1 MPPTKNLTFPA
12 TLIVTVIV
20 VLMPLLIV
28 PETVGALIEAD
39 SLALVMVIV
48 TVWVSVKDPS
58 ERVTMTI
65 YALLVSASAG
75 ASKSGFAAKA
85 SAPEDELIEK
95 SAASVPEID
104 QVRVVPV
111 STSLPAYVTTEVMF
125 SAWEMV

>member
-1 MPPTKNLTFPA
+1 
-12 TLIVTVIV
+12 
-20 VLMPLLIV
+20 MPLLIV
-28 PETVGALIEAD
+28 PETVGALIVAD

-48 TVWVSVKDPS
+48 TVWVSVRAPS
-58 ERVTMTI
+58 ETVTTTI

-75 ASKSGFAAKA
+75 ASKSGLMEKL

-111 STSLPAYVTTEVMF
+111 STSLPV
-125 SAWEMV
+125 